1 MRFDPTE
8 HQLPYQVLL
17 RVVCAPEHHLRST
30 IIFSGALGMFIL
42 HLQYL
47 QFCRLIESIKNSKY
61 LVGQRLV
68 NYDPSSRRENKT
80 ATSTALKAEEEK
92 PEGQNL

>member
-1 MRFDPTE
+1 MQGFQMQIHPIKLAVE
-8 HQLPYQVLL
+8 YENHGLNSFVL
-17 RVVCAPEHHLRST
+17 
-30 IIFSGALGMFIL
+30 GALGMFIL

-80 ATSTALKAEEEK
+80 ATSTALRAEEEK